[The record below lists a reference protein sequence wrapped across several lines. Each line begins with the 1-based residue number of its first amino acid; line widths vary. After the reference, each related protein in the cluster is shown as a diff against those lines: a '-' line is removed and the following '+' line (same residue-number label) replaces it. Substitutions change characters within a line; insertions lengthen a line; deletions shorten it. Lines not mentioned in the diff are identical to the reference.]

1 MEQKQLLINN
11 CEFAGYK
18 IVGKLSHHHAGK
30 REVYRAVNGEG
41 RSVALTVFNIKS
53 RRYAADRSIRKRQP
67 DFIDEVRFYKE
78 CAAAA
83 GHKDVIGLPKYLG
96 CGIDT
101 YSHHRYGWV
110 AQEFIDGNSLDAEI
124 LRQGVISIKDAFE
137 IVKRV
142 SFIVDAAARFTQGG
156 GHYNIS
162 TDNIIVRYEGNEL
175 KDVRLVGFTN
185 IGTAYSGNSPIEDG
199 GINNRFRAPETHKH
213 IYSYRSDI
221 YSLGMLLLL
230 MLNGY
235 PKVIHTEHYTID
247 VGASTMDM
255 SEVSSMDF
263 YKALWKLGDK
273 NLSNALRLV
282 LRKATDISPT
292 SRFAT
297 VDKFNEFL
305 QKVEKKLITTQLVSE
320 EKEEAPSRPVYGCFV
335 GSPYPF
341 MHPTSFGLIGV
352 DTSLQKESKDI
363 LALDEVA
370 GMADLKALFRRD
382 FIRIVRNPKVAQAY
396 GIKPSNCTLLY
407 GPQGCGKT
415 FIAEKAAQESGL
427 KYKIVNPSELGS
439 IYVHGSQQKI
449 AELFA
454 EAEKNGPMI
463 LIFDEFDAIVPKRD
477 SDLNGNQAN
486 EVNEMLTQLNNCAS
500 RGIYVLAT
508 TNRPSLLDPAI
519 MRKGRID
526 RTVYVSLPDKEAR
539 AELFRIEIEKR
550 PNVGIDYELL
560 AKATE
565 NYTGSDISF
574 IVEESARLCFEE
586 TLDRQLDEPLP
597 LSMTRLMDV
606 IQNTH
611 PSVSEIQRKEYL
623 ELKAKMEDKQADN
636 GRKKV
641 GFVLG

>member
-1 MEQKQLLINN
+1 MSLFKGKEL
-11 CEFAGYK
+11 FAGYTV
-18 IVGKLSHHHAGK
+18 VGKLSSHHDGE
-30 REVYRAVNGEG
+30 REVYEAKDSEG
-41 RSVALTVFNIKS
+41 RKVALTVFDLKS
-53 RRYAADRSIRKRQP
+53 PRYAVSHSPRKRQP
-67 DFIDEVRFYKE
+67 DFIEEVRFYKE

-83 GHKDVIGLPKYLG
+83 GYQNVTGFAKYLG
-96 CGIDT
+96 SGIET
-101 YSHHRYGWV
+101 YRSHRYGWV
-110 AQEFIDGNSLDAEI
+110 AHEYIEGDSLETEI
-124 LRQGVISIKDAFE
+124 RRQQVISLKDALE

-142 SFIVDAAARFTQGG
+142 SFIVDAVARFTRGG

-162 TDNIIVRYEGNEL
+162 ANNIIVRYEGDEL

-185 IGTAYSGNSPIEDG
+185 IGTSYSGKSPIGEDDLDKC
-199 GINNRFRAPETHKH
+199 FRAPETHKGIH
-213 IYSYRSDI
+213 SHKSDI
-221 YSLGMLLLL
+221 YSLGMVLLL
-230 MLNGY
+230 MLTGY
-235 PKVIHTEHYTID
+235 PKVITTEHYSID
-247 VGASTMDM
+247 LGCATVDMMDI
-255 SEVSSMDF
+255 SSMEF

-282 LRKATDISPT
+282 LRKATEISPT
-292 SRFAT
+292 GRFAT
-297 VDKFNEFL
+297 IEKFNEFL
-305 QKVEKKLITTQLVSE
+305 AKIEKQELKTRTITEETKPERATATFGYRGGSQPTVPLIETAGIIGTTNPLKKNKSE
-320 EKEEAPSRPVYGCFV
+320 RE
-335 GSPYPF
+335 
-341 MHPTSFGLIGV
+341 
-352 DTSLQKESKDI
+352 
-363 LALDEVA
+363 ALDEVA

-550 PNVGIDYELL
+550 PNIGIDYEIL

-586 TLDRQLDEPLP
+586 TLDRQLEEPLP

-606 IQNTH
+606 IKNTH

>member
-1 MEQKQLLINN
+1 MGGHQE
-11 CEFAGYK
+11 Y
-18 IVGKLSHHHAGK
+18 
-30 REVYRAVNGEG
+30 
-41 RSVALTVFNIKS
+41 IKG
-53 RRYAADRSIRKRQP
+53 D
-67 DFIDEVRFYKE
+67 
-78 CAAAA
+78 
-83 GHKDVIGLPKYLG
+83 
-96 CGIDT
+96 
-101 YSHHRYGWV
+101 
-110 AQEFIDGNSLDAEI
+110 SLDAEI
-124 LRQGVISIKDAFE
+124 RRQEVIPLKDALE

-142 SFIVDAAARFTQGG
+142 SFIVDAVARFTRGG

-162 TDNIIVRYEGNEL
+162 ANNIIVRYEGDEL

-185 IGTAYSGNSPIEDG
+185 IGTSYSGRSSIGEDDLDKC
-199 GINNRFRAPETHKH
+199 FRTPETHKGIH
-213 IYSYRSDI
+213 SHKSDI
-221 YSLGMLLLL
+221 YSLGMVHLL
-230 MLNGY
+230 MLTGY
-235 PKVIHTEHYTID
+235 PKVITTEHYSID
-247 VGASTMDM
+247 LGCATVDM
-255 SEVSSMDF
+255 TDISSMEF

-282 LRKATDISPT
+282 LRKATEIST
-292 SRFAT
+292 TGRLAT
-297 VDKFNEFL
+297 IEKFNEFL
-305 QKVEKKLITTQLVSE
+305 AKIERQELKTHTITEETKPERATATFGYRGGPQPAVPLIETADIIGATNPLKKNKSGRE
-320 EKEEAPSRPVYGCFV
+320 
-335 GSPYPF
+335 
-341 MHPTSFGLIGV
+341 
-352 DTSLQKESKDI
+352 
-363 LALDEVA
+363 ALDEVA

-463 LIFDEFDAIVPKRD
+463 LIFDEFDAIVPKRG

-526 RTVYVSLPDKEAR
+526 RTVFVSLPDNEAR

-550 PNVGIDYELL
+550 PNIGIDYL
-560 AKATE
+560 
-565 NYTGSDISF
+565 
-574 IVEESARLCFEE
+574 
-586 TLDRQLDEPLP
+586 LDEL
-597 LSMTRLMDV
+597 
-606 IQNTH
+606 N
-611 PSVSEIQRKEYL
+611 
-623 ELKAKMEDKQADN
+623 
-636 GRKKV
+636 
-641 GFVLG
+641 